1 MKRKD
6 ILVLLIPSFIIVIL
20 WVVFNVYHSY
30 INSTIPTDVNTQIL
44 YINPDFD
51 LKTIED
57 LKKRQI
63 VKPIYTVETQSKE
76 DLSQQTTQEGTE
88 LVTTPTP
95 TISSSGLS
103 SSSAQQESLGGQTS
117 Q

>member
-20 WVVFNVYHSY
+20 WVIFNVYHSY
-30 INSTIPTDVNTQIL
+30 LNSTIPTDVNIQIL

-57 LKKRQI
+57 IKKRQI
-63 VKPIYTVETQSKE
+63 VEPIYAVEAQNKE
-76 DLSQQTTQEGTE
+76 DLSQQTTQESAE
-88 LVTTPTP
+88 VVPTPTP
-95 TISSSGLS
+95 TISSSDLS
-103 SSSAQQESLGGQTS
+103 SSSAQQGSLGGETS

>member
-1 MKRKD
+1 MKKKD
-6 ILVLLIPSFIIVIL
+6 ILVLLIPSFIVVVL
-20 WVVFNVYHSY
+20 WVIFNVYHSY
-30 INSTIPTDVNTQIL
+30 INSTIPTDINTQIL

-51 LKTIED
+51 LKTIDE

-63 VKPIYTVETQSKE
+63 VEPIYTVEAQSKE

-95 TISSSGLS
+95 TISSSDLS